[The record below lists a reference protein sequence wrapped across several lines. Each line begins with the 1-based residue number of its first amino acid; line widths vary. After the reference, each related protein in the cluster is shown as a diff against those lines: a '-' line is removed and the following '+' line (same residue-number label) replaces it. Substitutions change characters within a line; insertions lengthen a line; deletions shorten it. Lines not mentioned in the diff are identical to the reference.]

1 MTMIFVNL
9 PVSDLARSK
18 AFFAA
23 LGFSFNP
30 KFTDDKAACMIVN
43 EQAYVML
50 LATPFFQTFT
60 KRKVAD
66 ASTTEALVC
75 LSADSREAVDTMV
88 KTALSSGGSAA
99 MPVSDMGFMYGHS
112 FYDPDGHHWE
122 VMWMAP
128 QQ

>member
-1 MTMIFVNL
+1 MMIFVNL

-23 LGFSFNP
+23 LGFSFNA
-30 KFTDDKAACMIVN
+30 KFTDDKAACMVVN
-43 EQAYVML
+43 DQACVML
-50 LATPFFQTFT
+50 LVKEFFQTFT
-60 KRKVAD
+60 KRKPAD
-66 ASTTEALVC
+66 SSVSEALICV
-75 LSADSREAVDTMV
+75 SADSKEAVDAMV
-88 KTALSSGGSAA
+88 KTAVASGGSHA
-99 MPVSDMGFMYGHS
+99 MPVQDMGFMYGHS